1 MLPLMRT
8 NYYLPDMFN
17 GFFAD
22 DCISGFKQTMPK
34 VNVAENENEYRV
46 ELAVAGAK
54 KENFNVNLTK
64 EGVLSVKFSQKQ
76 ENEEGKKEEKYW
88 RKEFSYSEFERKFS
102 LPEDVNKEN
111 ISAKVENGILEIT
124 LPKTKTEKAESDTH
138 IAVL

>member
-8 NYYLPDMFN
+8 NCYLPNMFN
-17 GFFAD
+17 DFFAD
-22 DCISGFKQTMPK
+22 DYMKDFKQTMPK

-64 EGVLSVKFSQKQ
+64 EGVLSVKFEQKQ
-76 ENEEGKKEEKYW
+76 ENEGGKKEEKYW

-102 LPEDVNKEN
+102 LPEDVNKES

-124 LPKTKTEKAESDTH
+124 LPKMKTEKHESDTP
-138 IAVL
+138 IAIL